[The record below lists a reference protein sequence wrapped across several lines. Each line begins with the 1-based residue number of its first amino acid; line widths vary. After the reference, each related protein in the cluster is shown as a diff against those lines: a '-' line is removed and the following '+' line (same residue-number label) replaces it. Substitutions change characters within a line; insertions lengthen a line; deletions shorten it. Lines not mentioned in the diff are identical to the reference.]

1 MVCKRVTMA
10 LAKSGAIGEE
20 FSRIKLGIRRQNVWG
35 EVSNFEQTDRPL
47 DD

>member
-35 EVSNFEQTDRPL
+35 GSEQFCTD
-47 DD
+47 